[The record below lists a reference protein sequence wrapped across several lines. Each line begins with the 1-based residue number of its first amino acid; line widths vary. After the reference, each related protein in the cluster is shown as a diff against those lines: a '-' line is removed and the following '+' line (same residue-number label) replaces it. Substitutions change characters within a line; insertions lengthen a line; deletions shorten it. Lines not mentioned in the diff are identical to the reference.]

1 MTMKI
6 LKKAIPIFITSVLIL
21 SSINPIRA
29 ESLDEVLN
37 PPNQVETTQ
46 EQEAIPTPEPL
57 KEETPA
63 VQENDE
69 QSGKGYNFID
79 NLQNIDLQ
87 KDKLIVNDR
96 NVTEEVNGLTYK
108 ISATVTQILAYM
120 IFCLITVKAMLDC
133 LYISI
138 PFSRGFL
145 NPNSQDPQM
154 MGGPQPQMNSFKQD
168 KDTQNGS
175 KTQMAGAGHQGSKI
189 QWISNSAMMAAGQQ
203 TPWRIY
209 FKDTIILWVGL
220 GILTVLILTGSLTDL
235 GFLIG
240 EAIQK
245 AIETLKF

>member
-1 MTMKI
+1 MKI
-6 LKKAIPIFITSVLIL
+6 LRKTIPIIIVSVLICSL
-21 SSINPIRA
+21 QVPIRA
-29 ESLDEVLN
+29 ASLDEALN
-37 PPNQVETTQ
+37 TSNQIEATQ
-46 EQEAIPTPEPL
+46 EQEAIPTPEPI

-79 NLQNIDLQ
+79 DLQSIDLQ
-87 KDKLIVNDR
+87 EDKLIVNDR
-96 NVTEEVNGLTYK
+96 NVTEEVNKATYK
-108 ISATVTQILAYM
+108 ISATITQILTYM
-120 IFCLITVKAMLDC
+120 IFCLIAVRAMLDC

-145 NPNSQDPQM
+145 NPNSQGSQM

-189 QWISNSAMMAAGQQ
+189 QWIQNAAMMATSQQ
-203 TPWRIY
+203 NPWRIY

>member
-6 LKKAIPIFITSVLIL
+6 LRKTIPIIIVSVLICSL
-21 SSINPIRA
+21 QVPIRA
-29 ESLDEVLN
+29 ASLDEVLN
-37 PPNQVETTQ
+37 TPNQIEVTQ
-46 EQEAIPTPEPL
+46 EQEVVPTPEPI

-79 NLQNIDLQ
+79 NLQSIDLQ
-87 KDKLIVNDR
+87 EDKLIVNDR
-96 NVTEEVNGLTYK
+96 NVTEEVNNATYK
-108 ISATVTQILAYM
+108 ISATITQIIAYM
-120 IFCLITVKAMLDC
+120 IFCLIVVRAMLDC

-145 NPNSQDPQM
+145 NPNSQGSQM
-154 MGGPQPQMNSFKQD
+154 IGGPQPQMNSFKQD
-168 KDTQNGS
+168 KETQNGS
-175 KTQMAGAGHQGSKI
+175 NSQMAGAGNQGSKI
-189 QWISNSAMMAAGQQ
+189 QWISNSAMMAANQQ

-209 FKDTIILWVGL
+209 FKDTIILWIGL

>member
-6 LKKAIPIFITSVLIL
+6 LKKAIPIFLTSVLICSL
-21 SSINPIRA
+21 QIPIRA
-29 ESLDEVLN
+29 ASLDEVLN
-37 PPNQVETTQ
+37 TPNQIEVTQ
-46 EQEAIPTPEPL
+46 EQEVIPTPEPI

-69 QSGKGYNFID
+69 QSGKGYKFID
-79 NLQNIDLQ
+79 NLQKIDLSE
-87 KDKLIVNDR
+87 DKLIVNDR
-96 NVTEEVNGLTYK
+96 NVTEEVNNATYK
-108 ISATVTQILAYM
+108 ISATITQIIAYA
-120 IFCLITVKAMLDC
+120 IFCLIAVRAMLDC

-145 NPNSQDPQM
+145 NPNSQGSQM
-154 MGGPQPQMNSFKQD
+154 MGGTQPQMNSFKQD

-175 KTQMAGAGHQGSKI
+175 NSQMTGAGHQGSKI
-189 QWISNSAMMAAGQQ
+189 QWISNSAMIAIKQQ

-220 GILTVLILTGSLTDL
+220 GILTILILTGSLTDL

>member
-1 MTMKI
+1 MKI
-6 LKKAIPIFITSVLIL
+6 LKKAIPIFLTSVLICSL
-21 SSINPIRA
+21 QVPIRA

-37 PPNQVETTQ
+37 TSNQVETTQ
-46 EQEAIPTPEPL
+46 EQEVIPTPEPI
-57 KEETPA
+57 KKETPA

-79 NLQNIDLQ
+79 DLQKIDLQ
-87 KDKLIVNDR
+87 EDKLIVNDR
-96 NVTEEVNGLTYK
+96 NVTEEVNNATYK
-108 ISATVTQILAYM
+108 VSATITQILAYA
-120 IFCLITVKAMLDC
+120 IFCLIAVRAMLDC

-145 NPNSQDPQM
+145 NPNSQGPQM

-175 KTQMAGAGHQGSKI
+175 KDQMAGAGNQRSNV
-189 QWISNSAMMAAGQQ
+189 QWISNSAMMAASQQ

-209 FKDTIILWVGL
+209 FKDTIILWIGL

>member
-1 MTMKI
+1 MKI
-6 LKKAIPIFITSVLIL
+6 LRKTIPIFLTSVLICSL
-21 SSINPIRA
+21 QVPIRA
-29 ESLDEVLN
+29 ASLDEVLN
-37 PPNQVETTQ
+37 TPNQVETTQ
-46 EQEAIPTPEPL
+46 EQEVIPTPETI

-79 NLQNIDLQ
+79 SLQSIDLQ
-87 KDKLIVNDR
+87 EDKLIVNDR
-96 NVTEEVNGLTYK
+96 NVTEEVNRLTYK
-108 ISATVTQILAYM
+108 ISATVTQIIAYM
-120 IFCLITVKAMLDC
+120 IFCLIVVRAMLDC

-145 NPNSQDPQM
+145 NPNSQGSQM

-175 KTQMAGAGHQGSKI
+175 KTQMAGAGHQGRNV

-209 FKDTIILWVGL
+209 FKDTIILWIGL

-245 AIETLKF
+245 VIETLKF

>member
-1 MTMKI
+1 MKI
-6 LKKAIPIFITSVLIL
+6 LKKAIPIFLTSVLML
-21 SSINPIRA
+21 SIAVPVRA
-29 ESLDEVLN
+29 ASLDEVLN
-37 PPNQVETTQ
+37 TPNQVETTQ
-46 EQEAIPTPEPL
+46 EAIPTPEPI
-57 KEETPA
+57 KEETSA

-79 NLQNIDLQ
+79 NLQSIDLQ
-87 KDKLIVNDR
+87 EDKLIVNDR
-96 NVTEEVNGLTYK
+96 NVTEEVNNATYK
-108 ISATVTQILAYM
+108 ISATITQILAYA
-120 IFCLITVKAMLDC
+120 IFCLIAVRAMLDC

-138 PFSRGFL
+138 PFSRGLL
-145 NPNSQDPQM
+145 NPNSQGPQM

-175 KTQMAGAGHQGSKI
+175 NSQMAGAGHQGSKI
-189 QWISNSAMMAAGQQ
+189 QWISNSAMMAANQQ
-203 TPWRIY
+203 NPWRIY

>member
-1 MTMKI
+1 MKI
-6 LKKAIPIFITSVLIL
+6 LKKAIPIFLTSVLML
-21 SSINPIRA
+21 SIAVPIRA
-29 ESLDEVLN
+29 ASLDEALN
-37 PPNQVETTQ
+37 TPNQIEVTQ
-46 EQEAIPTPEPL
+46 EQEVIPTPEPI

-69 QSGKGYNFID
+69 QSGKGYKFID
-79 NLQNIDLQ
+79 NLQSIDLQ
-87 KDKLIVNDR
+87 EDKLIVNDR

-108 ISATVTQILAYM
+108 ISATITQILAYAV
-120 IFCLITVKAMLDC
+120 FCLITVRAMLDC

-138 PFSRGFL
+138 PFSRGLL
-145 NPNSQDPQM
+145 NPNSQEPQM
-154 MGGPQPQMNSFKQD
+154 IGGTQPQMNSFKQD

-175 KTQMAGAGHQGSKI
+175 NSQMAGARQQGSKI

-209 FKDTIILWVGL
+209 FKDTIVLWIGL

>member
-1 MTMKI
+1 MKI
-6 LKKAIPIFITSVLIL
+6 LKKAIPIFLTSVLICSL
-21 SSINPIRA
+21 QVPIRA
-29 ESLDEVLN
+29 ASLDEALN
-37 PPNQVETTQ
+37 TSNQIEVTQ
-46 EQEAIPTPEPL
+46 EQEVIPTPEPL

-145 NPNSQDPQM
+145 NPNSQGPQM

-175 KTQMAGAGHQGSKI
+175 KDQMVGAGHQGSKI
-189 QWISNSAMMAAGQQ
+189 QWISNSAMMAASQQ

-209 FKDTIILWVGL
+209 FKDTIVLWIGL

>member
-1 MTMKI
+1 MKI
-6 LKKAIPIFITSVLIL
+6 LKKAIPIFITSVLML

-29 ESLDEVLN
+29 ASLDEVLN
-37 PPNQVETTQ
+37 PPNQVEMT
-46 EQEAIPTPEPL
+46 QEAIPTPEPI

-79 NLQNIDLQ
+79 DLQSIDLQ
-87 KDKLIVNDR
+87 EDKLIVNDR

-108 ISATVTQILAYM
+108 ISATITQIIAYM
-120 IFCLITVKAMLDC
+120 IFCLIAVRVMLDC

-145 NPNSQDPQM
+145 NPNSQGPQM
-154 MGGPQPQMNSFKQD
+154 MGGPQPQINSFKQD

-175 KTQMAGAGHQGSKI
+175 NYQMAGAGNQRSKI
-189 QWISNSAMMAAGQQ
+189 QWISNSAMIAASQQ
-203 TPWRIY
+203 NPWRIY
-209 FKDTIILWVGL
+209 FKDTIILWIGL

>member
-1 MTMKI
+1 MKI
-6 LKKAIPIFITSVLIL
+6 LKKAIPIFITSVLML

-29 ESLDEVLN
+29 ASLDEVLN

-46 EQEAIPTPEPL
+46 EQEVIPTPEPI

-87 KDKLIVNDR
+87 EDKLIVNDR
-96 NVTEEVNGLTYK
+96 NVTEEVNNATYK
-108 ISATVTQILAYM
+108 ISATVTQILTYM
-120 IFCLITVKAMLDC
+120 IFCLIVVRAMLDC

-145 NPNSQDPQM
+145 NPNSQGPQM

-175 KTQMAGAGHQGSKI
+175 KTQMVGAGHQGSKI
-189 QWISNSAMMAAGQQ
+189 QWISNSAMIAASQQ
-203 TPWRIY
+203 NPWRIY
-209 FKDTIILWVGL
+209 FKDTIILWIGL

>member
-6 LKKAIPIFITSVLIL
+6 LKKAIPIIISSVLML
-21 SSINPIRA
+21 SSINPVRA
-29 ESLDEVLN
+29 ASLDEVLN
-37 PPNQVETTQ
+37 PPNQIEVTQ
-46 EQEAIPTPEPL
+46 EQEAIPTPEPI

-79 NLQNIDLQ
+79 NLQSIDLQ
-87 KDKLIVNDR
+87 EDKLIVNDR
-96 NVTEEVNGLTYK
+96 NVTEEVNNATYK
-108 ISATVTQILAYM
+108 ISATVTQIIAYM
-120 IFCLITVKAMLDC
+120 IFCLIAVRAMLDC

-138 PFSRGFL
+138 PFSRRFL
-145 NPNSQDPQM
+145 NPNSQGPQM

-175 KTQMAGAGHQGSKI
+175 NSQMVGAGHQGRNV
-189 QWISNSAMMAAGQQ
+189 QWISNSAMMAIKQQ

>member
-6 LKKAIPIFITSVLIL
+6 LKKAIPIFLTSVLICSL
-21 SSINPIRA
+21 QIPIRA
-29 ESLDEVLN
+29 ASLDEVLN
-37 PPNQVETTQ
+37 TPNQIEVTQ
-46 EQEAIPTPEPL
+46 EQEVIPTPEPI

-69 QSGKGYNFID
+69 QSGKGYKFID
-79 NLQNIDLQ
+79 NLQKIDLSE
-87 KDKLIVNDR
+87 DKLIVNDR
-96 NVTEEVNGLTYK
+96 NVTEEVNNATYK
-108 ISATVTQILAYM
+108 ISATITQIIAYA
-120 IFCLITVKAMLDC
+120 IFCLIAVRAMLDC

-145 NPNSQDPQM
+145 NPNSQGSQM
-154 MGGPQPQMNSFKQD
+154 MGGTQPQMKSFKQD

-175 KTQMAGAGHQGSKI
+175 NSQMTGAGHQGSKI
-189 QWISNSAMMAAGQQ
+189 QWISNSAMIAIKQQ

-220 GILTVLILTGSLTDL
+220 GILTILILTGSLTDL

>member
-1 MTMKI
+1 MKI
-6 LKKAIPIFITSVLIL
+6 LRKAIPIFITSVLML
-21 SSINPIRA
+21 SLQVPIRA
-29 ESLDEVLN
+29 ASLDEVLN
-37 PPNQVETTQ
+37 TPNQIEVTQ
-46 EQEAIPTPEPL
+46 EQEVIPTPEPI
-57 KEETPA
+57 KKETPA

-69 QSGKGYNFID
+69 QSGKGYKFID

-87 KDKLIVNDR
+87 EDKLIVNDR
-96 NVTEEVNGLTYK
+96 NVTEEVNNATYK
-108 ISATVTQILAYM
+108 ISATITQILAYAV
-120 IFCLITVKAMLDC
+120 FCLITVRAMLDC

-138 PFSRGFL
+138 PFSRRFL
-145 NPNSQDPQM
+145 NPNSQGPQM

-175 KTQMAGAGHQGSKI
+175 NSQMVGAGHQGSKI
-189 QWISNSAMMAAGQQ
+189 QWISNSAMMAASQQ
-203 TPWRIY
+203 NPWRIY

>member
-6 LKKAIPIFITSVLIL
+6 LRKTIPIFLTSVLICSL
-21 SSINPIRA
+21 QVPVRA
-29 ESLDEVLN
+29 ASLDEILN
-37 PPNQVETTQ
+37 PPNQIETTQ
-46 EQEAIPTPEPL
+46 EQEAIPTPEPT

-69 QSGKGYNFID
+69 QSGKEYKFID
-79 NLQNIDLQ
+79 DLQKIDLQ
-87 KDKLIVNDR
+87 EDKLIVNDR

-108 ISATVTQILAYM
+108 ISATITQIIAYM
-120 IFCLITVKAMLDC
+120 IFCLLVVKAMLDC

-145 NPNSQDPQM
+145 NPNSQGPQM
-154 MGGPQPQMNSFKQD
+154 TGMTQPQMNGFQQN
-168 KDTQNGS
+168 KDNQNGGNS
-175 KTQMAGAGHQGSKI
+175 QMAGARQQGSKI

-203 TPWRIY
+203 NPWRIY
-209 FKDTIILWVGL
+209 FKDTIVLWIGL

-240 EAIQK
+240 KAIQK
-245 AIETLKF
+245 AIQTLTF

>member
-1 MTMKI
+1 MKI
-6 LKKAIPIFITSVLIL
+6 LRKAIPIFLTSVLICSL
-21 SSINPIRA
+21 QVPIRA
-29 ESLDEVLN
+29 ASLDEVLN
-37 PPNQVETTQ
+37 TSNQIETTQ
-46 EQEAIPTPEPL
+46 EQEAIPTPEPI

-79 NLQNIDLQ
+79 DLQSIDLQ
-87 KDKLIVNDR
+87 EDKLIVNDR

-108 ISATVTQILAYM
+108 ISATITQILAYA
-120 IFCLITVKAMLDC
+120 IFCLIAVRAMLDC

-138 PFSRGFL
+138 PFSRRLL
-145 NPNSQDPQM
+145 NPNSQGPQM

-175 KTQMAGAGHQGSKI
+175 KTQMAGAGHQGSNV

-209 FKDTIILWVGL
+209 FKDTIVIWVGL

>member
-1 MTMKI
+1 MKI
-6 LKKAIPIFITSVLIL
+6 LKKTIPIIIASVLML
-21 SSINPIRA
+21 SLQVPIRA
-29 ESLDEVLN
+29 ASLDEALN
-37 PPNQVETTQ
+37 TPNQIEVTQ
-46 EQEAIPTPEPL
+46 EQEVIPTPETI

-69 QSGKGYNFID
+69 QSEKGYNFID

-87 KDKLIVNDR
+87 EDKLIVNDR
-96 NVTEEVNGLTYK
+96 NVTEEVNGMTYK
-108 ISATVTQILAYM
+108 ISATITQILAYA

-145 NPNSQDPQM
+145 NPNSQGPQM

-175 KTQMAGAGHQGSKI
+175 NSQMTGARQQGSKI
-189 QWISNSAMMAAGQQ
+189 QWISNSAMMAVKQQ
-203 TPWRIY
+203 NHWRIY
-209 FKDTIILWVGL
+209 FKDTIVLWIGL

>member
-1 MTMKI
+1 MKI
-6 LKKAIPIFITSVLIL
+6 LKKAIPIFLTSVLICSL
-21 SSINPIRA
+21 QVPIRA
-29 ESLDEVLN
+29 ASLDEALN
-37 PPNQVETTQ
+37 TSNQIEVTQ
-46 EQEAIPTPEPL
+46 EQEVIPTPEPL

-108 ISATVTQILAYM
+108 ISATITQILAYA
-120 IFCLITVKAMLDC
+120 IFGLITVKAMLDC

-145 NPNSQDPQM
+145 NPNSQGPQM

-175 KTQMAGAGHQGSKI
+175 NSQMAGAGHQGSKI
-189 QWISNSAMMAAGQQ
+189 QWISNSAMMAASQQ

-209 FKDTIILWVGL
+209 FKDTIIIWVGL

>member
-1 MTMKI
+1 MSMKI
-6 LKKAIPIFITSVLIL
+6 LRKTIPIILISFL
-21 SSINPIRA
+21 MLNLTVPIRA
-29 ESLDEVLN
+29 ASLDEALN
-37 PPNQVETTQ
+37 TPNQVETTQ
-46 EQEAIPTPEPL
+46 EQEVIPTPEPI
-57 KEETPA
+57 KEETTA

-87 KDKLIVNDR
+87 KDELIVNDR

-108 ISATVTQILAYM
+108 ISATITQIIAYA
-120 IFCLITVKAMLDC
+120 IFCLIAVRAMLDC

-145 NPNSQDPQM
+145 NPNSQGSQM
-154 MGGPQPQMNSFKQD
+154 MGMTQPQMNSFQQNKE
-168 KDTQNGS
+168 TQNGS
-175 KTQMAGAGHQGSKI
+175 KTQMAGAGHQGSNV
-189 QWISNSAMMAAGQQ
+189 QWIQNAAMMAASQQ

-209 FKDTIILWVGL
+209 FKDTITLWIGL

-240 EAIQK
+240 KAIQK
-245 AIETLKF
+245 AIQTLTF

>member
-1 MTMKI
+1 MIMKI
-6 LKKAIPIFITSVLIL
+6 LRKAIPIILISFL
-21 SSINPIRA
+21 ICSLQVPIRA
-29 ESLDEVLN
+29 ASLDEALN
-37 PPNQVETTQ
+37 TSNQIEVTQ
-46 EQEAIPTPEPL
+46 EPEVIPTPETI

-79 NLQNIDLQ
+79 DLQSIDLQ
-87 KDKLIVNDR
+87 EDKLIVNDR
-96 NVTEEVNGLTYK
+96 NVTEEVNGMTYK
-108 ISATVTQILAYM
+108 ISATITQIIAYV
-120 IFCLITVKAMLDC
+120 IFCLIVVRVMLDC

-138 PFSRGFL
+138 PFSRRLL
-145 NPNSQDPQM
+145 NPNSQGSQM
-154 MGGPQPQMNSFKQD
+154 MVGPQPQMNSFKQD
-168 KDTQNGS
+168 KDNQNGS
-175 KTQMAGAGHQGSKI
+175 KDKMAGAGNHGSKI
-189 QWISNSAMMAAGQQ
+189 QWISNSAMMATSQQ

>member
-1 MTMKI
+1 MKI
-6 LKKAIPIFITSVLIL
+6 LRKAIPIFIISVLML
-21 SSINPIRA
+21 SSINPVRA
-29 ESLDEVLN
+29 ANLDEVLN
-37 PPNQVETTQ
+37 TSNQIEVTQ
-46 EQEAIPTPEPL
+46 EQEVIPTPEPI

-69 QSGKGYNFID
+69 QSGKGYKFID
-79 NLQNIDLQ
+79 NLQSIDLQ
-87 KDKLIVNDR
+87 EDKLIVNDR

-108 ISATVTQILAYM
+108 ISATITQILAYAV
-120 IFCLITVKAMLDC
+120 FCLITVRAMLDC

-145 NPNSQDPQM
+145 NPNSQGPQM

-175 KTQMAGAGHQGSKI
+175 NSQMAGAGNQGSKI
-189 QWISNSAMMAAGQQ
+189 QWISNSAMMAANQQ

-209 FKDTIILWVGL
+209 FKDTIVLWIGL

>member
-1 MTMKI
+1 MKI
-6 LKKAIPIFITSVLIL
+6 LRKAIPIFLTSVLICSL
-21 SSINPIRA
+21 QVPIRA
-29 ESLDEVLN
+29 ASLGEVLN
-37 PPNQVETTQ
+37 TPNQVETTQ
-46 EQEAIPTPEPL
+46 EQEVVPTPEPI

-79 NLQNIDLQ
+79 DLQSIDLQ
-87 KDKLIVNDR
+87 EDKLIVNDR

-108 ISATVTQILAYM
+108 ISATITQIIAYA
-120 IFCLITVKAMLDC
+120 IFCLIAVRAMLDC

-138 PFSRGFL
+138 PFSRRFL
-145 NPNSQDPQM
+145 NPNSQGSQM

-175 KTQMAGAGHQGSKI
+175 KTQMAGAGHQGSNV
-189 QWISNSAMMAAGQQ
+189 QWIQNAAMMATSQQ

-209 FKDTIILWVGL
+209 FKDTIVLWIGL

>member
-6 LKKAIPIFITSVLIL
+6 LRKAIPIFIISVLICSL
-21 SSINPIRA
+21 QVPIRA
-29 ESLDEVLN
+29 AQLDEVLN
-37 PPNQVETTQ
+37 PPNQIEITQ
-46 EQEAIPTPEPL
+46 EQEAIPTPETI

-87 KDKLIVNDR
+87 EDKLIVNDR
-96 NVTEEVNGLTYK
+96 NVTEEVNGMTYK
-108 ISATVTQILAYM
+108 ISATITQILAYI
-120 IFCLITVKAMLDC
+120 IFCLIAVRAMLDC

-138 PFSRGFL
+138 PFSRKLL
-145 NPNSQDPQM
+145 NPNSQGPQM

-168 KDTQNGS
+168 KDNQNGS
-175 KTQMAGAGHQGSKI
+175 KDQMAGVGNQGSKI
-189 QWISNSAMMAAGQQ
+189 QWISNSAMMAANQQ

>member
-6 LKKAIPIFITSVLIL
+6 LKKTIPIFLTSVLICSL
-21 SSINPIRA
+21 QVPIRA
-29 ESLDEVLN
+29 ASLDEALN
-37 PPNQVETTQ
+37 TPNQIEVTQ
-46 EQEAIPTPEPL
+46 EQEVIPTPESI

-79 NLQNIDLQ
+79 DLQSIDLQ
-87 KDKLIVNDR
+87 EDKLIVNDR

-108 ISATVTQILAYM
+108 ISATITQIIAYM
-120 IFCLITVKAMLDC
+120 IFCLIVVRAMLDC

-145 NPNSQDPQM
+145 NPNSQGPQM

-168 KDTQNGS
+168 KDNQNGS
-175 KTQMAGAGHQGSKI
+175 NSQMAGVGHQGSKI
-189 QWISNSAMMAAGQQ
+189 QWISNSAMMAASQQ
-203 TPWRIY
+203 NPWRIY
-209 FKDTIILWVGL
+209 FKDTIVLWIGL

>member
-1 MTMKI
+1 MVI
-6 LKKAIPIFITSVLIL
+6 ASVLICGL
-21 SSINPIRA
+21 QVPVRA
-29 ESLDEVLN
+29 ASLNEVLN
-37 PPNQVETTQ
+37 TSNQIEVTQ
-46 EQEAIPTPEPL
+46 EQEVIPTPEPI

-79 NLQNIDLQ
+79 DLQSIDLQ
-87 KDKLIVNDR
+87 EDKLIVNDR
-96 NVTEEVNGLTYK
+96 NVTEEVNNATYK
-108 ISATVTQILAYM
+108 ISATITQILAYA
-120 IFCLITVKAMLDC
+120 IFCLIAVRAMLDC

-145 NPNSQDPQM
+145 NPNSQEPQM

-175 KTQMAGAGHQGSKI
+175 KSQIAGASHQGSKI
-189 QWISNSAMMAAGQQ
+189 QWISNSAMMAASQQ

-209 FKDTIILWVGL
+209 FKDTIVLWIGL

>member
-1 MTMKI
+1 MKI
-6 LKKAIPIFITSVLIL
+6 LRKTIPIFLTSVLML

-29 ESLDEVLN
+29 TSLDEVLN
-37 PPNQVETTQ
+37 TPNQIEVTQ
-46 EQEAIPTPEPL
+46 EQEVIPTPEPI

-87 KDKLIVNDR
+87 EDKLIVNDR
-96 NVTEEVNGLTYK
+96 NVTEEVNDATYK
-108 ISATVTQILAYM
+108 ISATITQILTYM
-120 IFCLITVKAMLDC
+120 IFCLITIKAMLDC

-138 PFSRGFL
+138 PFSREFL
-145 NPNSQDPQM
+145 NPNSQGPQM
-154 MGGPQPQMNSFKQD
+154 MGGTQPQMNSFKQD

-175 KTQMAGAGHQGSKI
+175 NSQMAGAGNQGRNV
-189 QWISNSAMMAAGQQ
+189 QWIQNAAMMAASQQ
-203 TPWRIY
+203 NPWRIY

-220 GILTVLILTGSLTDL
+220 GILTVLILSGSLTDL

-240 EAIQK
+240 GAIQK

>member
-6 LKKAIPIFITSVLIL
+6 LKKAIPVVIASVLIL
-21 SSINPIRA
+21 SSINPVRA
-29 ESLDEVLN
+29 ASLDEVLN
-37 PPNQVETTQ
+37 TPNQIETTQ
-46 EQEAIPTPEPL
+46 EQEVIPTPEPI

-63 VQENDE
+63 VQENGE

-87 KDKLIVNDR
+87 EDKLIVNDR
-96 NVTEEVNGLTYK
+96 NVTEEVNNVTYK
-108 ISATVTQILAYM
+108 ISATITQIIAYV
-120 IFCLITVKAMLDC
+120 IFCLIVVRAMLDC

-138 PFSRGFL
+138 PFSRRFL
-145 NPNSQDPQM
+145 NPNSQGPQM

-168 KDTQNGS
+168 KDNQNGS
-175 KTQMAGAGHQGSKI
+175 KDQMVGAGHQGSNV
-189 QWISNSAMMAAGQQ
+189 QWISNSAIMAASQQ

-209 FKDTIILWVGL
+209 FKDTIILWIGL